1 MIEIRLYRYRIG
13 TFSQKLKNRKSCT
26 RNIDRKQNKQNIS
39 LRNILQIIL
48 RIVLIMSTVRNNSE
62 YSVET
67 SCNFRTTLQQQK
79 LSCSTFPQDLT
90 GVYILPSW
98 SNSSINSDYRI
109 CSKKTSVN
117 FQARYKFG
125 NQHQRSKGIKNF
137 HLNVRSLGN
146 KISEIKNIVKQHSPH
161 ILGISESELRKV
173 QNTYDEKKLKVPGY
187 DLLFPKSWGTHGH
200 ARVVVYV
207 KSSLHYQQV
216 HELEGDVVQSVWL
229 KGGFKNSKKVY
240 YCHAYREHSSSLG
253 DSIQSQ
259 RQYFGQFLEQWE
271 EAATHSNAGE
281 PNEVHIAGDMNIDV
295 LDGKWLR
302 PDYHLVTLSRM
313 LQSECNIGNFS
324 QLVTEPTRSQFNSI
338 KGSTDIS
345 CIDHVYTNYKF
356 RCSKVIVEVFG
367 ASDHDLLGYTRFSK
381 DPPAPAK
388 TIRKRTYKNF
398 DSDAFLADLRQAD
411 WSAVYQCQ
419 DVDDST
425 AVFTR
430 IFKSVL
436 DQHAPWIVFQ
446 QRKHYVPW
454 LTMETEELMK
464 SRNNMK
470 KEALNLAKEGKDST
484 VAWAEFKKL
493 RNKVN
498 NRRKFEE
505 KNFKKEKVNNSLHS
519 PTETW
524 KTAKSFMDW
533 ESSSGPPSQLSDNG
547 KLVTKAS
554 EIATEMNNFFM
565 EKVRLIREGISFIPN
580 RFIKCLEI
588 MQNKTCKLSMKH
600 VSISKVNKLLKKLK
614 NSKSTSIDELDNFCV
629 KVAADVIAEPLHH
642 IITQS
647 ILQQKF
653 PTLWKYSK
661 VIPLHKKESKLERII
676 GQLQFCPH

>member
-1 MIEIRLYRYRIG
+1 MFWRENG
-13 TFSQKLKNRKSCT
+13 SG
-26 RNIDRKQNKQNIS
+26 
-39 LRNILQIIL
+39 
-48 RIVLIMSTVRNNSE
+48 
-62 YSVET
+62 
-67 SCNFRTTLQQQK
+67 
-79 LSCSTFPQDLT
+79 LT
-90 GVYILPSW
+90 
-98 SNSSINSDYRI
+98 
-109 CSKKTSVN
+109 
-117 FQARYKFG
+117 
-125 NQHQRSKGIKNF
+125 
-137 HLNVRSLGN
+137 
-146 KISEIKNIVKQHSPH
+146 
-161 ILGISESELRKV
+161 
-173 QNTYDEKKLKVPGY
+173 
-187 DLLFPKSWGTHGH
+187 
-200 ARVVVYV
+200 
-207 KSSLHYQQV
+207 
-216 HELEGDVVQSVWL
+216 
-229 KGGFKNSKKVY
+229 
-240 YCHAYREHSSSLG
+240 
-253 DSIQSQ
+253 
-259 RQYFGQFLEQWE
+259 
-271 EAATHSNAGE
+271 
-281 PNEVHIAGDMNIDV
+281 
-295 LDGKWLR
+295 
-302 PDYHLVTLSRM
+302 TLSRM

-338 KGSTDIS
+338 KGITDIS

-398 DSDAFLADLRQAD
+398 NSDAFLAELRQAD

-419 DVDDST
+419 D
-425 AVFTR
+425 
-430 IFKSVL
+430 
-436 DQHAPWIVFQ
+436 
-446 QRKHYVPW
+446 
-454 LTMETEELMK
+454 
-464 SRNNMK
+464 
-470 KEALNLAKEGKDST
+470 

-533 ESSSGPPSQLSDNG
+533 ESSSGPPSQLSVNG

-661 VIPLHKKESKLERII
+661 VIPLHKKESKLERKNYRPVAILSPLSKILEKII
-676 GQLQFCPH
+676 YEQMYEYFTKNKSFHPSLHGYRQHRSTQTALLSMYDRWVRNAAKGQVSGAILLDLSAAFDLVEPELLLKKLRIYGFEKNYLSWIESYLSNRL